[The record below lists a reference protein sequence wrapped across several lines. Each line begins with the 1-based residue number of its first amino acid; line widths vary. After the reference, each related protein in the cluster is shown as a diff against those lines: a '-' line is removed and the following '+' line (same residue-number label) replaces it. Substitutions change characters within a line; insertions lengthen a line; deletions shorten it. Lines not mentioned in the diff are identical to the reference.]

1 MSKWNCL
8 RADSR
13 LSPIQWETSLQSN
26 AVSHWLCAN
35 LESALSPAAYI
46 NPSQYSHVI
55 PSDMISVILQH
66 ADTIRIDSWST
77 MRTFQSFVLC
87 ARMTSCTIS
96 AMANNKQLEF
106 ESSIHGWEYRPL
118 WHCQYKKKLSYQNR
132 TRNCYYK
139 DKIDGSMQEWR
150 KSSELAL
157 SFLAGCPKSHF
168 LGWNRNFLVYWYSK
182 LDNQV
187 VNSTCP
193 EDKLGWIWRAD
204 DSWCRTLQ
212 WSYVFLAL
220 KY

>member
-96 AMANNKQLEF
+96 AMANNIQLEF

-150 KSSELAL
+150 KSSELAMQATLL
-157 SFLAGCPKSHF
+157 SNKISLIQGSRIKWKSLSCPQF
-168 LGWNRNFLVYWYSK
+168 CPYSYQILCHVGGTSPPTGHK
-182 LDNQV
+182 
-187 VNSTCP
+187 
-193 EDKLGWIWRAD
+193 IW
-204 DSWCRTLQ
+204 
-212 WSYVFLAL
+212 
-220 KY
+220 